1 MAHTSVA
8 AAHITAGN
16 FRVGSVINR
25 SPSMLSRHFLALF
38 IVTAIANS
46 PLILL
51 ARTLTPQPTDLD
63 QVGYAVLEMA
73 WGVLGLVQFIVLGK
87 LGEAV
92 IVHAAFQH
100 MQCLPARLAGSL
112 NVRFRRFLPI
122 VDVAFVVGFLIRLL
136 VG

>member
-8 AAHITAGN
+8 AAHIAAGD
-16 FRVGSVINR
+16 FRVGSVISR
-25 SPSMLSRHFLALF
+25 SASMLSRHFLAFF
-38 IVTAIANS
+38 IVTALATS

-92 IVHAAFQH
+92 IVHAAFQG
-100 MQCLPARLAGSL
+100 MQRLPVRLAGAL
-112 NVRFRRFLPI
+112 NVALRPFL
-122 VDVAFVVGFLIRLL
+122 AFLGGSFCGGLL
-136 VG
+136 L